1 MAVTRGNTALMSCR
15 HGFTREPG
23 RQVAPVAA
31 AGGLKT
37 CEGCIEYGCSR
48 VRTGWRSFCYVPL
61 TADYLGE

>member
-1 MAVTRGNTALMSCR
+1 MALMSCR
-15 HGFTREPG
+15 RGFTLEPG
-23 RQVAPVAA
+23 RHVAPVAA

-37 CEGCIEYGCSR
+37 CGGRIEYGRSR